1 MMTDGGQHLRIRVSF
16 SEVIFLR
23 CDGFKS
29 FSILTYRLVENVAYL
44 PLLKIHTIKS
54 DFILHCFRG
63 ASAIP
68 AASSKFSVY
77 LRLGKLMKSSQRK
90 ICQILALVVSG
101 MGASVAMA
109 SPLVQGGGSSL
120 VAPTIGNPGV
130 AGTEINLFGT
140 GEGTFTYY
148 SVGSGAGQNA
158 FLNNQPTYLAPGLTG
173 TVDFA
178 NSDAALTTAQI
189 TAYKSG
195 LATVDGPLIQ
205 IPYIVTPITVPV
217 VNGPAVTSTTT
228 PQTTPGQAHSIAL
241 NDDDLCGIFSG
252 KITDWNKVV
261 NPENGSFYSTTSK
274 PITVVYRTDGSGTT
288 ELLTRHLA
296 AVCTTANSAV
306 TFVDGLTF
314 ASNFANGTPPANFVG
329 AKGSGAVR
337 STLLAYQ
344 SSSSLPAAVA
354 YLSPDYTN
362 TFLAPSSS
370 SASPALAVA
379 SLYNTLNKTIYA
391 PTAANASLAVSSASA
406 PSKLTASNPAA
417 WVPASGNPASG
428 YPVSG
433 TSEILVSQCYAASAV
448 TTAVHDF
455 LTDHYTSAS
464 FASIV
469 HGNGFDTVPTGYT
482 TAIQADFLSNTNG
495 LNLDIGNA
503 TVCAGKG
510 R

>member
-1 MMTDGGQHLRIRVSF
+1 
-16 SEVIFLR
+16 
-23 CDGFKS
+23 
-29 FSILTYRLVENVAYL
+29 
-44 PLLKIHTIKS
+44 
-54 DFILHCFRG
+54 
-63 ASAIP
+63 
-68 AASSKFSVY
+68 
-77 LRLGKLMKSSQRK
+77 MKSSQRK

-109 SPLVQGGGSSL
+109 SPLLQGGGSSL

-130 AGTEINLFGT
+130 AGTEINAFGT
-140 GEGTFTYY
+140 TEGTFTYY

-189 TAYKSG
+189 SAYKSG
-195 LATVDGPLIQ
+195 LATADGPLIQ
-205 IPYIVTPITVPV
+205 IPYVVTPITVPV

-252 KITDWNKVV
+252 GIKDWNAVI
-261 NPENGSFYSTTSK
+261 NPETGSAYSSTSS
-274 PITVVYRTDGSGTT
+274 PIKVVYRLDGSGTT

-296 AVCTTANSAV
+296 AVCPSSSKTAAGV

-314 ASNFANGTPPANFVG
+314 ANNFSGGTVPSNFVG
-329 AKGSGAVR
+329 ATGSGGVR
-337 STLLAYQ
+337 SALLSYQ
-344 SSSSLPAAVA
+344 TSGTQAAVA

-370 SASPALAVA
+370 SASTALAVA
-379 SLYNTLNKTIYA
+379 SLYNKVDTHYYA
-391 PTAANASLAVSSASA
+391 PTAANASLAVSSAAA
-406 PSKLTASNPAA
+406 PNSKALASSPAQ
-417 WVPASGNPASG
+417 WVPASGNPSTG

-433 TSEILVSQCYAASAV
+433 TSEILVSQCYAASGV

-455 LTDHYTSAS
+455 LTHHYTDAS

-469 HGNGFDTVPTGYT
+469 HGNGFDTVPAGYQ
-482 TAIQADFLSNTNG
+482 TAIQADFLSNTSG
-495 LNLDIGNA
+495 YNLDIGNA